1 MKKAFIQLHIAV
13 LLAGLTGVLGRLISL
28 NEGLLVWYRLL
39 LTAPSLWLLAFFRK
53 PGTRKPD
60 GRARQR
66 RGSRTAPR
74 RQSGAAV
81 RRERDPAGSAADGPA
96 GGTVRI
102 DRRDLWRIFGIGGIA
117 ALHWVTFYGSI
128 KYSNVSVGLVCF
140 SAVGFF
146 TAVLEPLIMRHRVD
160 VVELLLGLLVI
171 VGIFFIFQVDPHFKT
186 GIVIGLVSA
195 LLGSLFPV
203 LNKRILKRVSSENVT
218 LYELSGGFLVLTLL
232 MPLYLWLFPTSSL
245 LPGWR
250 DWIWLLVLAW
260 ACTVLAFNLSMS
272 ALVHISAFTVNL
284 SYNLE
289 PVYGILLAFLL
300 FREDKYLNNGFYIGF
315 SLILLSIILQTV
327 RLKRRQLKLS

>member
-39 LTAPSLWLLAFFRK
+39 LTAPTLWALAALRK
-53 PGTRKPD
+53 PG
-60 GRARQR
+60 AR
-66 RGSRTAPR
+66 R
-74 RQSGAAV
+74 RQGD
-81 RRERDPAGSAADGPA
+81 EGPA
-96 GGTVRI
+96 RRTVRI
-102 DRRDLWRIFGIGGIA
+102 DRRDMWRIFGIGGIA
-117 ALHWVTFYGSI
+117 ALHWVAFYGSI
-128 KYSNVSVGLVCF
+128 KYSNVSVGLLCF
-140 SAVGFF
+140 SAIGFF
-146 TAVLEPLIMRHRVD
+146 TALIEPLVLRHRLD

-186 GIVIGLVSA
+186 GILIGLLSA

-218 LYELSGGFLVLTLL
+218 LYELTGGFLVLSLL
-232 MPLYLWLFPTSSL
+232 MPFYLYLFPAPSL
-245 LPGWR
+245 IPSR
-250 DWIWLLVLAW
+250 QDWIWLLVLAW

-272 ALVHISAFTVNL
+272 ALQHISAFTVNL

-300 FREDKYLNNGFYIGF
+300 FREDKYLNKGFYIGF
-315 SLILLSIILQTV
+315 CLILLSIILQTV
-327 RLKRRQLKLS
+327 RLRRKQAGRSLAGS